1 MLYNR
6 KLPPDEQGMLL
17 KLFGQVGRFYILRNI
32 IRNDLKL
39 AAIDIGSNA
48 ARLLITDVIEYADSK
63 PEFIKTVLVR
73 VPLRLGFDVFDK
85 GVISAKKIEQLCRT
99 IKAYRLLLDVYDI
112 QHLKACA
119 TSAMRDANNTAE
131 VLQRVKAETGVSI
144 KVISGEEE
152 ATLIYEN
159 HVADYMDG
167 GESYLYIDVG
177 GGSTEL
183 TFFSDG
189 ALIFKKSFNIGTIR
203 LLKNQVKQDDWEEM
217 KDYVRQKT
225 RGYHHVAAIGSGGNI
240 NKVFN
245 LSKRKEGKPL
255 HLDLLK
261 EYYKEFSE
269 LTLSE
274 RIKRYRL
281 REDRADVIVPAL
293 QVYINA
299 MRWADAQEIYVP
311 KIGLADGLIHTLYD
325 EVSEKKNAIS
335 Q

>member
-1 MLYNR
+1 LHHT
-6 KLPPDEQGMLL
+6 
-17 KLFGQVGRFYILRNI
+17 ILVA
-32 IRNDLKL
+32 LKL

-48 ARLLITDVIEYADSK
+48 ARLLIADVVEYSNSK

-73 VPLRLGFDVFDK
+73 VPLRLGFDVFEK
-85 GVISAKKIEQLCRT
+85 GEISAKKIEQLCKT
-99 IKAYRLLLDVYDI
+99 IKAYRLLLDVYGI
-112 QHLKACA
+112 KHLKACA
-119 TSAMRDANNTAE
+119 TSAMRDASNAAQ
-131 VLQRVKAETGVSI
+131 VLQRVKEETGVSVKI
-144 KVISGEEE
+144 ISGEEE

-159 HVADYMDG
+159 HVADYMDSK
-167 GESYLYIDVG
+167 ESYLYIDVG

-189 ALIFKKSFNIGTIR
+189 ELVFKKSFNIGTIR
-203 LLKNQVKQDDWEEM
+203 LLKDQVKDSDWNEM
-217 KDYVRQKT
+217 KDFLRQQT
-225 RGYHHVAAIGSGGNI
+225 RGHHHVTAIGSGGNI

-269 LTLSE
+269 LTLE
-274 RIKRYRL
+274 QRMQQFRL

-293 QVYINA
+293 QVYMNA
-299 MRWADAQEIYVP
+299 MRWADAEEIYVP

-325 EVSEKKNAIS
+325 EVGERKSVTS
-335 Q
+335 